1 MSLPLARHPPG
12 LSKGSSHSWS
22 PTGLSGHTGCVDK
35 TPREP
40 LSSGHVHAGP
50 LCLFLPCPVSP
61 PSTPPPSHPWG
72 ALESV
77 TRAPWG
83 SAAEHANWMGQV
95 GPGPQGTRWEEGRA
109 TPEQTAWGGPEP
121 QTEAP
126 RAGPEAEEATP
137 YRERTGQ
144 STGTSASRTRPK
156 ARLPCRQ
163 AAAGRLAGAPG
174 HCRHRVPGVPKK
186 QVP

>member
-1 MSLPLARHPPG
+1 MSMLAPLP
-12 LSKGSSHSWS
+12 
-22 PTGLSGHTGCVDK
+22 
-35 TPREP
+35 
-40 LSSGHVHAGP
+40 
-50 LCLFLPCPVSP
+50 FLPMSCEPAIHSSAL
-61 PSTPPPSHPWG
+61 PSLG

-95 GPGPQGTRWEEGRA
+95 GPGPQGTHWEEGRA

-121 QTEAP
+121 QTKAT

-156 ARLPCRQ
+156 ARLP
-163 AAAGRLAGAPG
+163 
-174 HCRHRVPGVPKK
+174 
-186 QVP
+186 